1 MKYWDA
7 SALVPIFVDEPRT
20 SVVRRLLQDD
30 SRVITWLWSRT
41 ELVSAI
47 ERRVRDGSLPR
58 VERRGFLD
66 KISTFASGW
75 EEVSDSSA
83 VSLRANMLLAIHPL
97 RSVDAGQLAAA
108 ILAQAQLSKS
118 LDFVCLDKRL
128 CSAAEREGFR
138 VLPELSKGIAKPR
151 EPAP

>member
-20 SVVRRLLQDD
+20 SVIRRLLQDD

-58 VERRGFLD
+58 AKRRGFLE

-75 EEVSDSSA
+75 EEISDFSA
-83 VSLRANMLLAIHPL
+83 VSLRANVLLATHPL
-97 RSVDAGQLAAA
+97 RSADAGQLAAA
-108 ILAQAQLSKS
+108 LLAQAQLSKP

-128 CSAAEREGFR
+128 CSAAKREGFR
-138 VLPELSKGIAKPR
+138 VLPELSKQHY
-151 EPAP
+151 